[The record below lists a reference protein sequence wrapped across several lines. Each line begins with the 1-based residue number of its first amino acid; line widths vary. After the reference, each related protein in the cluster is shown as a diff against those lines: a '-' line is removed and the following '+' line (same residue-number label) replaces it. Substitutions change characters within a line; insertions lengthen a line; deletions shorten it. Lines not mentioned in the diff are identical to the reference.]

1 MGIIDLIK
9 KLKNRLLKVRE
20 RKHKLALLE
29 KHLRN
34 IRHLAVENRENR
46 EYFTPSE
53 KEEVEAEFERL
64 KSEAKKLVVELEEED
79 VGKLTGEVNVIDL
92 EL

>member
-9 KLKNRLLKVRE
+9 KLKNRLLEFRE
-20 RKHKLALLE
+20 RKYKLAMLE
-29 KHLRN
+29 KNLRN
-34 IRHLAVENRENR
+34 MRHLAVEIKENG

-53 KEEVEAEFERL
+53 KEEIKAEFERL
-64 KSEAKKLVVELEEED
+64 KSEAKKLITELEEED
-79 VGKLTGEVNVIDL
+79 IGELPEEINDL

>member
-9 KLKNRLLKVRE
+9 KLKNRLVKVRE
-20 RKHKLALLE
+20 RKHKLLLLE
-29 KHLRN
+29 KNLRN
-34 IRHLAVENRENR
+34 MRHLAVENRENS

-64 KSEAKKLVVELEEED
+64 KSEAKKLVAELEEED
-79 VGKLTGEVNVIDL
+79 VGKLPGEVNVINL